1 MLKQFAVECVL
12 TCNATYVGSK
22 CIMCSLYNLFI
33 HTKLT
38 ECVETKVNGNGV

>member
-12 TCNATYVGSK
+12 TCYVGSK

-38 ECVETKVNGNGV
+38 ECMETKVNGNGV